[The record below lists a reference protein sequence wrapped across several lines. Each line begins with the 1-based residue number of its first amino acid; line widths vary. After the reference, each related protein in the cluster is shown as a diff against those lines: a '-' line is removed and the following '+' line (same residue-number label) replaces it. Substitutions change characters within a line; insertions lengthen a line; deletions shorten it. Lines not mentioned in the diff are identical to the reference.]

1 MSRYEHE
8 VGEMLEYVT
17 QYSTAFNVVVK
28 DKDNNDITLADTKSV
43 CDFMDTL
50 YWDRIFLSKYE
61 NTQDAESN
69 FEKVFKS
76 FMKRHEID
84 FSLMYQALYDYKY
97 SPIENYN
104 RIEESDIVKG
114 GTDTNT
120 TRETSE
126 NSISYGAID
135 TREDNLSATTQ
146 SNATDTNTTNEQ
158 SENTISYGGIDTR
171 EDNLSATAQS
181 NATDRN
187 GGADIISKAVSG
199 FNQPNTM
206 NDSEKETTTYGKETS
221 TTGTTTTTNTG
232 TQKNTKSGTD
242 SNNTESHKSIEVSYG
257 GTETTTNTG
266 TQKNTKS
273 GTDSN
278 NSESVKNSEMSYGGT
293 EKTTS
298 TIHGNIGVTTNQQM
312 IESEIEMRKS
322 NLLENIIEQ
331 FINFTTVFM

>member
-28 DKDNNDITLADTKSV
+28 DKENNDITLADTKSV

-61 NTQDAESN
+61 NIQDAESN

-76 FMKRHEID
+76 FMKRHEVD

-104 RIEESDIVKG
+104 RIEESDVVKG
-114 GTDTNT
+114 GKDTNNT
-120 TRETSE
+120 TETSE
-126 NSISYGAID
+126 NTITYG
-135 TREDNLSATTQ
+135 T
-146 SNATDTNTTNEQ
+146 
-158 SENTISYGGIDTR
+158 IDTR

-187 GGADIISKAVSG
+187 AGTDIISKAVSG

-206 NDSEKETTTYGKETS
+206 NDSERETTTYGKETS
-221 TTGTTTTTNTG
+221 TTGNTTTTNTG

-242 SNNTESHKSIEVSYG
+242 SNN
-257 GTETTTNTG
+257 
-266 TQKNTKS
+266 S
-273 GTDSN
+273 G
-278 NSESVKNSEMSYGGT
+278 SVKSSEMSYGGT

-298 TIHGNIGVTTNQQM
+298 NIHGNIGVTTNQQM

>member
-8 VGEMLEYVT
+8 VGKMLEYVT

-76 FMKRHEID
+76 FMKRHEVD

-114 GTDTNT
+114 GKDTNT
-120 TRETSE
+120 TQEESA
-126 NSISYGAID
+126 NSITYGAID
-135 TREDNLSATTQ
+135 TREDNLA
-146 SNATDTNTTNEQ
+146 
-158 SENTISYGGIDTR
+158 
-171 EDNLSATAQS
+171 ATAHS
-181 NATDRN
+181 DATDRN
-187 GGADIISKAVSG
+187 AGTDSISKAVSG

-206 NDSEKETTTYGKETS
+206 NDSERETTAYGKETS
-221 TTGTTTTTNTG
+221 TTGTT
-232 TQKNTKSGTD
+232 
-242 SNNTESHKSIEVSYG
+242 
-257 GTETTTNTG
+257 TTTNTG

-298 TIHGNIGVTTNQQM
+298 NIHGNIGVTTNQQM

>member
-28 DKDNNDITLADTKSV
+28 DKDNTDIMLADTKSV

-61 NTQDAESN
+61 NIQDAESN

-76 FMKRHEID
+76 FMKRHEVD

-135 TREDNLSATTQ
+135 TREDNLSAT
-146 SNATDTNTTNEQ
+146 
-158 SENTISYGGIDTR
+158 
-171 EDNLSATAQS
+171 AQS

-187 GGADIISKAVSG
+187 AGADIISKAVSG

-242 SNNTESHKSIEVSYG
+242 SNNSESHKSIEMSYG

>member
-8 VGEMLEYVT
+8 VGLMLEYVT

-61 NTQDAESN
+61 NIQDAESN

-76 FMKRHEID
+76 FMKRHEVD

-104 RIEESDIVKG
+104 RIEESDVVKG
-114 GTDTNT
+114 GKDTNNT
-120 TRETSE
+120 TETSE
-126 NSISYGAID
+126 NSINYGSSD
-135 TREDNLSATTQ
+135 TREDNLT
-146 SNATDTNTTNEQ
+146 
-158 SENTISYGGIDTR
+158 
-171 EDNLSATAQS
+171 ATAQS

-187 GGADIISKAVSG
+187 AGTDVISKSVSG

-206 NDSEKETTTYGKETS
+206 NDSERETTTYGKETA
-221 TTGTTTTTNTG
+221 TTGTTTTSNTG
-232 TQKNTKSGTD
+232 TQTSTKSGTD
-242 SNNTESHKSIEVSYG
+242 T
-257 GTETTTNTG
+257 
-266 TQKNTKS
+266 
-273 GTDSN
+273 N
-278 NSESVKNSEMSYGGT
+278 NSETVKNSEMNYGAT

-298 TIHGNIGVTTNQQM
+298 NIHGNIGVTTNQQM

>member
-8 VGEMLEYVT
+8 VGKMLEYVT

-76 FMKRHEID
+76 FMKRHEVD

-114 GTDTNT
+114 GKDTNT
-120 TRETSE
+120 TREEST
-126 NSISYGAID
+126 NSITYGAID
-135 TREDNLSATTQ
+135 TREDNLSATAH
-146 SNATDTNTTNEQ
+146 SD
-158 SENTISYGGIDTR
+158 
-171 EDNLSATAQS
+171 
-181 NATDRN
+181 ATDRN
-187 GGADIISKAVSG
+187 AGTDSISKAVSG

-206 NDSEKETTTYGKETS
+206 NDSERETTTYGKETT
-221 TTGTTTTTNTG
+221 TTGNTTTTNTG

-242 SNNTESHKSIEVSYG
+242 S
-257 GTETTTNTG
+257 
-266 TQKNTKS
+266 
-273 GTDSN
+273 D

-298 TIHGNIGVTTNQQM
+298 NIHGNIGVTTNQQM

>member
-43 CDFMDTL
+43 CDFIDTL

-61 NTQDAESN
+61 NIQDAESN

-76 FMKRHEID
+76 FMKRHEVD

-114 GTDTNT
+114 GKDTNT
-120 TRETSE
+120 TREEST
-126 NSISYGAID
+126 NSINYGSID
-135 TREDNLSATTQ
+135 TREDNLT
-146 SNATDTNTTNEQ
+146 
-158 SENTISYGGIDTR
+158 
-171 EDNLSATAQS
+171 ATAQS
-181 NATDRN
+181 NATDSN
-187 GGADIISKAVSG
+187 SGDDTISKSVSG

-206 NDSEKETTTYGKETS
+206 NDSERETTVYGKKTTTS
-221 TTGTTTTTNTG
+221 GTTTTSNTG
-232 TQKNTKSGTD
+232 TQKNTKSGM
-242 SNNTESHKSIEVSYG
+242 
-257 GTETTTNTG
+257 
-266 TQKNTKS
+266 
-273 GTDSN
+273 DSN

-298 TIHGNIGVTTNQQM
+298 NIHGNIGVTTNQQM

>member
-8 VGEMLEYVT
+8 VGDMLEYVT

-43 CDFMDTL
+43 CDFIDTL

-61 NTQDAESN
+61 NIQDAESN

-76 FMKRHEID
+76 FMKRHEVD

-104 RIEESDIVKG
+104 RIEESDVVKG

-120 TRETSE
+120 TSETSE
-126 NSISYGAID
+126 NSILYGSID
-135 TREDNLSATTQ
+135 TREDNLS
-146 SNATDTNTTNEQ
+146 SN
-158 SENTISYGGIDTR
+158 
-171 EDNLSATAQS
+171 AQS
-181 NATDRN
+181 NATDSN
-187 GGADIISKAVSG
+187 SGDDTISKSVSG

-206 NDSEKETTTYGKETS
+206 NDSERETTVYGKKTTTS
-221 TTGTTTTTNTG
+221 ATTTTSNTG
-232 TQKNTKSGTD
+232 TQKT
-242 SNNTESHKSIEVSYG
+242 
-257 GTETTTNTG
+257 
-266 TQKNTKS
+266 TKS

-278 NSESVKNSEMSYGGT
+278 NSESVTSSEMSYGGT

-298 TIHGNIGVTTNQQM
+298 NIHGNIGVTTNQQM
-312 IESEIEMRKS
+312 IESEIEMRKR
-322 NLLENIIEQ
+322 NLLENIVEQ

>member
-8 VGEMLEYVT
+8 VGLMLEYVS

-28 DKDNNDITLADTKSV
+28 DKENNDITLADTKSV
-43 CDFMDTL
+43 CDFIDTL

-61 NTQDAESN
+61 NIQDAETN

-76 FMKRHEID
+76 FMKRHEVD

-104 RIEESDIVKG
+104 RIEERDVIQG
-114 GTDTNT
+114 GKDTNT
-120 TRETSE
+120 TSEQSE
-126 NSISYGAID
+126 NSISYG
-135 TREDNLSATTQ
+135 S
-146 SNATDTNTTNEQ
+146 
-158 SENTISYGGIDTR
+158 IDTR

-187 GGADIISKAVSG
+187 TGTDIISKSVSG

-206 NDSEKETTTYGKETS
+206 NDSDRETTTYGKETS
-221 TTGTTTTTNTG
+221 TTGSTTT
-232 TQKNTKSGTD
+232 S
-242 SNNTESHKSIEVSYG
+242 
-257 GTETTTNTG
+257 NTG

-278 NSESVKNSEMSYGGT
+278 NSESVKSSEMSYGGT

-298 TIHGNIGVTTNQQM
+298 NIHGNIGVTTNQQM
-312 IESEIEMRKS
+312 IESEIEMRKN

>member
-28 DKDNNDITLADTKSV
+28 DKDNIDIMLADTKSV

-61 NTQDAESN
+61 NIQDAESN

-76 FMKRHEID
+76 FMKRHEVD

-114 GTDTNT
+114 GKDTNT
-120 TRETSE
+120 TREEST
-126 NSISYGAID
+126 NSIAYG
-135 TREDNLSATTQ
+135 S
-146 SNATDTNTTNEQ
+146 
-158 SENTISYGGIDTR
+158 IDTR

-187 GGADIISKAVSG
+187 AGQDIISKAVSG

-242 SNNTESHKSIEVSYG
+242 SNN
-257 GTETTTNTG
+257 
-266 TQKNTKS
+266 
-273 GTDSN
+273 
-278 NSESVKNSEMSYGGT
+278 SESVKNSEMSYGGT

-298 TIHGNIGVTTNQQM
+298 NIHGNIGVTTNQQM

>member
-8 VGEMLEYVT
+8 VGLMLEYVS

-28 DKDNNDITLADTKSV
+28 DKENNDITLADTKSV
-43 CDFMDTL
+43 CDFIDTL

-61 NTQDAESN
+61 NIQDAESN

-76 FMKRHEID
+76 FMKRHEVD

-97 SPIENYN
+97 SKIEKYN
-104 RIEESDIVKG
+104 LIEESDVIQCGKYI
-114 GTDTNT
+114 NT
-120 TRETSE
+120 ISEQSE

-135 TREDNLSATTQ
+135 TREDNLSATAR
-146 SNATDTNTTNEQ
+146 SD
-158 SENTISYGGIDTR
+158 
-171 EDNLSATAQS
+171 ATA
-181 NATDRN
+181 RN
-187 GGADIISKAVSG
+187 TGTDIISKAVSG

-206 NDSEKETTTYGKETS
+206 NDSDRETTTYGKETA
-221 TTGTTTTTNTG
+221 TNGATI
-232 TQKNTKSGTD
+232 TS
-242 SNNTESHKSIEVSYG
+242 
-257 GTETTTNTG
+257 NTG

-278 NSESVKNSEMSYGGT
+278 NSESVKNSEMTYGGT

-298 TIHGNIGVTTNQQM
+298 NIHGNIGVTTNQQM
-312 IESEIEMRKS
+312 IESEIEMRKM
-322 NLLENIIEQ
+322 NLLENIIEH

>member
-8 VGEMLEYVT
+8 IGEMLEYVT
-17 QYSTAFNVVVK
+17 PYSTAFNIVVK
-28 DKDNNDITLADTKSV
+28 DKVNNDITLADTKSV

-61 NTQDAESN
+61 NIQDAESN

-76 FMKRHEID
+76 FMKRHEVD

-104 RIEESDIVKG
+104 RIEESDVVKG
-114 GTDTNT
+114 GKDTNNT
-120 TRETSE
+120 TETRE

-135 TREDNLSATTQ
+135 TREDNLA
-146 SNATDTNTTNEQ
+146 
-158 SENTISYGGIDTR
+158 
-171 EDNLSATAQS
+171 ATAHS
-181 NATDRN
+181 DATDRN
-187 GGADIISKAVSG
+187 SGTDSISKAVSG

-206 NDSEKETTTYGKETS
+206 NDSERETTTYGKETS
-221 TTGTTTTTNTG
+221 TTGNTTTTNTG

-242 SNNTESHKSIEVSYG
+242 SNH
-257 GTETTTNTG
+257 
-266 TQKNTKS
+266 
-273 GTDSN
+273 
-278 NSESVKNSEMSYGGT
+278 SESVQNSEMSYGGT

-298 TIHGNIGVTTNQQM
+298 NIHGNIGVTTNQQM